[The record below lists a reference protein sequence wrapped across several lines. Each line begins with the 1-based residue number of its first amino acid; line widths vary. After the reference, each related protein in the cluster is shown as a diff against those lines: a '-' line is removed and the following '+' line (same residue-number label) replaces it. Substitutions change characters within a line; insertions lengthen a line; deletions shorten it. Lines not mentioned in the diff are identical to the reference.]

1 MKLNIFDYLELQ
13 SNLKELIFLLYYVF
27 YFIINLFQI
36 IN

>member
-13 SNLKELIFLLYYVF
+13 SNLKELIFFLYYVF
-27 YFIINLFQI
+27 YFIISHFQL